1 MTSIPSLA
9 ILGFGAFGRFM
20 SAHLRSH
27 FTLCVCDVADRIIEA
42 RMVDTQLSSLG
53 DAAKADIVVLA
64 IPVQRM
70 EPLLRQLAPLLAK
83 RNTLVLDVASVKVKS
98 IALMRDL
105 LPPET
110 EIIGT
115 HPLFGPQSGK
125 NGIEGFPIAFCPV
138 RASQERIACVRSFL
152 ADTLKLKVLD
162 VTPEEHDRQM
172 AYVQGLTHLVSRAA
186 AALELPRTD
195 LATLA
200 YRRFAEMSESL
211 AGDSWELFRTI
222 ENENPF
228 AAEVRRQFAAQIAE
242 LESRL
247 KAGE

>member
-1 MTSIPSLA
+1 MHSHSLSIF
-9 ILGFGAFGRFM
+9 GFGAFGRFASSHLHTHFDM
-20 SAHLRSH
+20 VTCDAMDRTAEAASANVTYTS
-27 FTLCVCDVADRIIEA
+27 
-42 RMVDTQLSSLG
+42 LS
-53 DAAKADIVVLA
+53 DAAHADIIVLA

-83 RNTLVLDVASVKVKS
+83 RTPLVIDVASVKVKP

-125 NGIEGFPIAFCPV
+125 NGIEGLPIAFCPV

-152 ADTLKLKVLD
+152 GDTLKLRVLD
-162 VTPEEHDRQM
+162 VSPEEHDRQM
-172 AYVQGLTHLVSRAA
+172 AYVQGLTHLVARAS
-186 AALELPRTD
+186 AALNLPRTE

-211 AGDSWELFRTI
+211 TGDSWELFKTI

-228 AAEVRRQFAAQIAE
+228 AAEVRRRFAENIAE
-242 LESRL
+242 IEKQLRHP
-247 KAGE
+247 